1 MSPSTIKSAIGE
13 VVRTVAP
20 IYWARRG
27 WKRHFSNLKRLFH
40 EQELYVAP
48 LLCDRRKTSIDVGA
62 SEGIY
67 TVHIVDRSRDCLAF
81 EPRPTQA
88 SALTEM
94 ARCLALPVEVE
105 AVALSDMQGE
115 AKLRILERDEGR
127 STIERDNPL
136 AAADSSVTHEFTVP
150 TRRLD
155 DYQLGAVG
163 FVKIDVEGHE
173 LAVLRGGL
181 ETIRRSLPS
190 IHIEI
195 EERHKPNAVTAVCDF
210 LRSLDYH
217 GYFIL
222 DRNIVPID
230 IFDVTKHQDPKNIG
244 GWETNWRRS
253 GVYVNNFF
261 FVPSGGESQLIA
273 AASRVRSN
281 LSDLFPETGPL
292 APTSARFH
300 QVSSPSG

>member
-1 MSPSTIKSAIGE
+1 MSRSTIKSAIGE

-20 IYWARRG
+20 SYWARRG

-40 EQELYVAP
+40 EQELYLAP
-48 LLCDRRKTSIDVGA
+48 LLCDKRKTSIDVGA

-94 ARCLALPVEVE
+94 ARCLALPVQVE

-181 ETIRRSLPS
+181 ETIRRSIPL
-190 IHIEI
+190 ILIEI
-195 EERHKPNAVTAVCDF
+195 EERHKSSAVIAVRDF
-210 LRSLDYH
+210 LHSLDYH

-222 DRNIVPID
+222 DRNIMPIGF
-230 IFDVTKHQDPKNIG
+230 FDATKHQDPKNIG
-244 GWETNWRRS
+244 GWETHWRRS

-261 FVPSGGESQLIA
+261 FVPPGGESQLRA
-273 AASRVRSN
+273 AAACVRSN
-281 LSDLFPETGPL
+281 LSDVFPETGPL
-292 APTSARFH
+292 APTSGGFH